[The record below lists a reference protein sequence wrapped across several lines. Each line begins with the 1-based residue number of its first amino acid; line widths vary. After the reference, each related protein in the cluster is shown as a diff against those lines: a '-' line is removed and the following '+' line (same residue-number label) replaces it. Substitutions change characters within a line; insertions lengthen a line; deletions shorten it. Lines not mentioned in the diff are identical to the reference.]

1 MHLIK
6 FVYSSLNAFTSK
18 NTSKRE
24 RVRSVVYSPTFSEI
38 IRKMLEYR
46 RRRIYNSPTLNKPD
60 YVSFSTDYTMSE
72 KMMAQST
79 LNHKSTQWK
88 HIRITDMSVEKNEEA
103 PNSLV
108 SLKIVY
114 YYYCSYSYMLTD
126 WVAHLR
132 DGSLLYPSHRVVP
145 KDFRKEC
152 AYGYFLIDMDDVGG
166 VTFLEKSAR
175 NFSWTGEQV
184 KKVSNLTSFT
194 EMISLVS
201 HGSFKKKM
209 YLRVVPPI
217 KSDDEPRVF
226 IDELAEMVPI
236 LREQQGNPFENPMTP
251 QLNIYRKLGFGDH
264 IPEIQ
269 RFGRSNITTPFSA
282 LKRILEEYDIDKTLL
297 TVSSNNQATEFH
309 SVRLQL
315 VDDPGF
321 IIGTER
327 SMRNGGSYYLLNKW
341 SNPVI
346 SRSQATLMLVQ
357 SLVANVNWKRASY
370 SSKEEVINEISD
382 FALVTEG
389 FFFDMSTVL
398 RKIVDIKKNNGG
410 LYKGI
415 KKLNIIFPK
424 MQPYHTVEIGQY
436 KEMCREY
443 GITEKVLEN
452 DVIHVWVLRG
462 MLMTGCIESVFTGEC
477 CLSLLK
483 PLIVDTVL
491 DAMMSRF
498 PNDYRDFICHNSN
511 TKFAKRNW
519 KVILGPR
526 CPNCNK
532 TRVEVLLAETAFNT
546 KNVKCYSSL
555 KEKEIAVK
563 ARNELKIKNFRKQ
576 ANLRSLLRESMRK
589 ATAIQKELA
598 DLELS
603 YGGTLPN
610 DDLNKIISEL
620 QVEYFNQ
627 KETFD
632 KLKSSLS
639 RAKMEMM
646 TPYEQVQ
653 YGKEVVNI
661 HLRRMQ
667 ISIAQSQNA
676 RQSSATS
683 TSTA

>member
-1 MHLIK
+1 
-6 FVYSSLNAFTSK
+6 
-18 NTSKRE
+18 
-24 RVRSVVYSPTFSEI
+24 
-38 IRKMLEYR
+38 
-46 RRRIYNSPTLNKPD
+46 
-60 YVSFSTDYTMSE
+60 
-72 KMMAQST
+72 MMAQST

-88 HIRITDMSVEKNEEA
+88 YIRITDMSVEKNEEA
-103 PNSLV
+103 PNSL
-108 SLKIVY
+108 
-114 YYYCSYSYMLTD
+114 TD
-126 WVAHLR
+126 WVAHIR

-145 KDFRKEC
+145 KDFRKEY

-166 VTFLEKSAR
+166 VTFLEKSSR
-175 NFSWTGEQV
+175 NFSWTEEQV

-194 EMISLVS
+194 EMISSVS

-209 YLRVVPPI
+209 YLRVVPSI
-217 KSDDEPRVF
+217 KSDEEPRVF

-264 IPEIQ
+264 IPEIL
-269 RFGRSNITTPFSA
+269 RFGRSNITTHFSA

-297 TVSSNNQATEFH
+297 T
-309 SVRLQL
+309 L

-357 SLVANVNWKRASY
+357 SLVANVNWRRTPY
-370 SSKEEVINEISD
+370 SSKEEVVNEISD

-415 KKLNIIFPK
+415 KKLNIIFPT
-424 MQPYHTVEIGQY
+424 MQPYHMEEIGKY
-436 KEMCREY
+436 KEMCKEY

-462 MLMTGCIESVFTGEC
+462 LLMIGCIESVFTGEC

-483 PLIVDTVL
+483 PLIADTVL
-491 DAMMSRF
+491 DAMTSRF
-498 PNDYRDFICHNSN
+498 PNDYRDFICHNSDN
-511 TKFAKRNW
+511 NIPPCTVHFNRENGL
-519 KVILGPR
+519 VLGPR

-532 TRVEVLLAETAFNT
+532 TRVEVLVAETAFNT
-546 KNVKCYSSL
+546 KNAKCYSL
-555 KEKEIAVK
+555 LEEKEIAEK

-576 ANLRSLLRESMRK
+576 ANLRSSLRESMRK
-589 ATAIQKELA
+589 ATVIQKELA

-653 YGKEVVNI
+653 YGKEFVNI

-667 ISIAQSQNA
+667 TSIAQSQNA